1 MQKGQQ
7 PAQGDRL
14 TLLTLSFFCFLRTAV
29 LKGPPA
35 SHVSAAAGGAVV
47 AEETSGEEEVPGPAL
62 LSKVS
67 AFWSWG
73 DGKST
78 RGVEAPRPRLPSVPD
93 CPARPLPRRTRAGG
107 STRLWGRPGPQ
118 DRLLREAG
126 QSCLSVAGPSP
137 KWETQT

>member
-35 SHVSAAAGGAVV
+35 SHVPGRENGVSAAAGGTVV
-47 AEETSGEEEVPGPAL
+47 AEETSGEEEVLGSPL

-73 DGKST
+73 DAKEHT
-78 RGVEAPRPRLPSVPD
+78 RPRLPSVPD
-93 CPARPLPRRTRAGG
+93 CPARPFPLRTRAGG
-107 STRLWGRPGPQ
+107 SMCLWVDLGLRSGCCVKQ
-118 DRLLREAG
+118 DKAV
-126 QSCLSVAGPSP
+126 CL
-137 KWETQT
+137 